1 VVAILGAKPGDT
13 DALKSKA
20 LELFANG
27 ESIGTIA
34 AKLGVS
40 RTTFYN
46 WRHDDQ
52 VFAGQISAVRDA
64 AYQEAKAALRGAS
77 LLAVD
82 YLVGVIRDD
91 EERTDQ
97 RIKAAIT
104 ILAHAGFDK
113 DPVGTTA
120 AASPVASMTLPEQRA
135 YILRCLA
142 HVNGKL
148 GIVE

>member
-1 VVAILGAKPGDT
+1 MTDS

-27 ESIGTIA
+27 ETIGVIA

-40 RTTFYN
+40 RTTLYN

-64 AYQEAKAALRGAS
+64 AYHEATGALRAAACT
-77 LLAVD
+77 AVE
-82 YLVGVIRDD
+82 YLVEVLRDD
-91 EERTDQ
+91 SERTDQ
-97 RIKAAIT
+97 RLKAAT
-104 ILAHAGFDK
+104 VILAHCAPDGSN
-113 DPVGTTA
+113 PITHAEASRV
-120 AASPVASMTLPEQRA
+120 SPVTTMTLPEQRA

-142 HVNGKL
+142 HVNSKL